1 MDGLQNPDEERIRRD
16 VETMRRNGAPEEVI
30 RAYLQREL
38 SKQQAAPQPAAA
50 KPAMGMGDIAK
61 GVARSALGQ
70 GLGFQFGDEIEA
82 GFRTG
87 FGKLGDYKATRDQ
100 IRSEQAEFADQYPGL
115 SIPAEIGGAIIPSAA
130 ALIASGGAAAP
141 GVAARMAPLGARV
154 ARAAAAG
161 AASGAVT
168 GAGAAPEMEDVP
180 AAAGLGA
187 GVGTVVG
194 GAIPAVGAGMRAL
207 GSRAVDVLE
216 TPIRAMAE
224 NAPPPLPGSANPFQR
239 AVRTATNAPA
249 LAAQKLTAGPL
260 DRRAQRRAE
269 GKLMQALADD
279 ELTPEMAA
287 QRLEAMQ
294 ARGAPG
300 AVADVGEE
308 NLLELANTAY
318 LIPGQ
323 GRRRVAEFFQGRVQG
338 ASGRLA
344 EGVEKTSRSKLQN
357 INQVVRQIDADRK
370 PPAKLLYEEAYAHG
384 PVQLNEDGI
393 NLLLTSDARKAWF
406 EGLRRSRLEAFTDA
420 DKKPLPALFRV
431 TKYNDG
437 EETIELLRDPTVR
450 DIDVVKRGFDALIGA
465 AQRNEDADL
474 ARILTGAKN
483 TLVTQVDVQ
492 APAYKKARQFWGGQ
506 QGLMDAL
513 ESGKRFLRGGA
524 DDFEDTLAGLN
535 PDERDM
541 YRLGA
546 ANAIAEQLRRREGR
560 AVAVNILTDPTAQQR
575 LRKLYPDEES
585 FEMLRSMVEDELRMA
600 GPYARMTRQSQTAQN
615 LAGLLDFATDFR
627 PGDLSMD
634 AMGLARLALMGLA
647 NAGASRARTSTA
659 AQLAD
664 LLTQQGP
671 EAVAYLRGLS
681 PAAAAA
687 AQRAQIGARAGGRL
701 GGVVG
706 GQLIRG
712 Y

>member
-1 MDGLQNPDEERIRRD
+1 MNGMQNPDDERIRRG

-30 RAYLQREL
+30 RAYLEREL
-38 SKQQAAPQPAAA
+38 AKQPPAP
-50 KPAMGMGDIAK
+50 KPPMGLGDIAK
-61 GVARSALGQ
+61 GAARSVGQ
-70 GLGFQFGDEIEA
+70 GLSFQFGDEIEA
-82 GFRTG
+82 GLRTG
-87 FGKLGDYKATRDQ
+87 FGKLGDYKGTRDK
-100 IRSEQAEFADQYPGL
+100 IRREQAEFADQYPGI
-115 SIPAEIGGAIIPSAA
+115 SIPAEIGGAIVPSAA
-130 ALIASGGAAAP
+130 ALVASGGAAAP

-168 GAGAAPEMEDVP
+168 GAGAAPEMGDVP

-194 GAIPAVGAGMRAL
+194 GAVPAVGAGLRAL
-207 GSRAVDVLE
+207 GSRTVDVLE
-216 TPIRAMAE
+216 TPIRALAE
-224 NAPPPLPGSANPFQR
+224 NAPAPLPGNANPFQR
-239 AVRTATNAPA
+239 MASTVRNAPA
-249 LAAQKLTAGPL
+249 LAARAVTEGPL

-279 ELTPEMAA
+279 ELTPEQGA

-294 ARGAPG
+294 TRGAPG

-308 NLLELANTAY
+308 NLLELANTVY

-323 GRRRVAEFFQGRVQG
+323 GRRRVADFFQSRVQG

-344 EGVEKTSRSKLQN
+344 EGVEKSSRSKLQN
-357 INQVVRQIDADRK
+357 VNQMVRQIDADRK
-370 PPAKLLYEEAYAHG
+370 PPARKLYEEAYAHG
-384 PVQLNEDGI
+384 PVELDEDGI
-393 NLLLTSDARKAWF
+393 NLLLTSDARKAWY

-420 DKKPLPALFRV
+420 DKKPLPPLFRV

-450 DIDVVKRGFDALIGA
+450 DIDVVKRGFGALIA
-465 AQRNEDADL
+465 KAERDKDADL
-474 ARILTGAKN
+474 VRIMTGAKN
-483 TLVTQVDVQ
+483 TLIDQVDPQV
-492 APAYKKARQFWGGQ
+492 PAYKKARQFWGGQ

-560 AVAVNILTDPTAQQR
+560 AVAINILTDPTAQQR
-575 LRKLYPDEES
+575 LRALYPDEES
-585 FEMLRSMVEDELRMA
+585 FGILRGMVEDELRMA

-615 LAGLLDFATDFR
+615 LAGLLDFTTDFR
-627 PGDLSMD
+627 PGDLSPDPMN
-634 AMGLARLALMGLA
+634 LAKRALMGLA

-664 LLTQQGP
+664 LLTKQGP
-671 EAVAYLRGLS
+671 EAVEYLRGLS

-706 GQLIRG
+706 GQLTRG